1 MKQVLKITRVRI
13 LRLVK
18 QKKLL
23 TIPMRIK
30 ESCKNTQPQCKHFK
44 VISQK
49 KKQSMMILIMRKI
62 ILMSITMLFK
72 IWVN

>member
-1 MKQVLKITRVRI
+1 MKQILKITRVRI
-13 LRLVK
+13 LKLAK

-23 TIPMRIK
+23 TILMRIK
-30 ESCKNTQPQCKHFK
+30 ESCKNTQPQCKPFN

-49 KKQSMMILIMRKI
+49 KIQSMMILIMRRI

-72 IWVN
+72 IWEN